1 MSCLVRTAP
10 IRIPTFLTRCSRA
23 PTAWYRNVWPLPGL
37 ADAGI
42 RFVPATHAPDGTAL
56 STPGIHYL
64 DERYELD
71 LDISNEELRQW
82 VGDNLWE
89 MTEVINVWVSP
100 FINDHIVSEDTS
112 TAGFTF
118 LPYFAPEEMLQ
129 GCNTAVPGCFSGIFL
144 NQEIVGN
151 GYCNSGIA
159 VFAHE
164 AGHYL
169 GLDHVFEED
178 WCDDTP
184 QYDGHGTAQNSTF
197 RVSTPICAIRS
208 MLPQSLIRRST

>member
-1 MSCLVRTAP
+1 
-10 IRIPTFLTRCSRA
+10 
-23 PTAWYRNVWPLPGL
+23 
-37 ADAGI
+37 
-42 RFVPATHAPDGTAL
+42 
-56 STPGIHYL
+56 
-64 DERYELD
+64 
-71 LDISNEELRQW
+71 
-82 VGDNLWE
+82 

-184 QYDGHGTAQNSTF
+184 QYDRARYRTEQYIPGIDTYLHYPIDASAEPYTALNVMDYDIVIYSGITPQQAE
-197 RVSTPICAIRS
+197 RVRYTLQHACLVPGGKPLPGNMKSCAGPAPKV
-208 MLPQSLIRRST
+208 MY